1 MKVTCTQILG
11 RDCVAVRAMRPQ
23 FGAQKWTVHF
33 APFKGAIRY
42 GFQHVPLGGYQMA
55 SAIPKKVTKAACQS
69 WREVYQ

>member
-1 MKVTCTQILG
+1 
-11 RDCVAVRAMRPQ
+11 MRPQ